1 MNNLNK
7 KEFRDAIKLP
17 YDWEITDTPI
27 ICACGDE
34 FSVHH
39 AMVCQRG
46 GFIIQCIKELRDLET
61 EMLRMVC
68 NAVEVEPV
76 LQKVTGETINHG
88 ANSRLLGETEICICR
103 CSGVLPLDTP
113 MQTLIEI

>member
-7 KEFRDAIKLP
+7 EEFRDAIKLR
-17 YDWEITDTPI
+17 YDWEITDTPT

-34 FSVHH
+34 FSVDH

-46 GFIIQCIKELRDLET
+46 GFIIQRHNELRDLET

-68 NAVEVEPV
+68 NEVEVEPV
-76 LQKVTGETINHG
+76 LQDVTGETINHG
-88 ANSRLLGETEICICR
+88 ANSRLLGETEICICQ
-103 CSGVLPLDTP
+103 CWGVLPQCRLLQRLDF
-113 MQTLIEI
+113 